1 MEGFI
6 TTQVNTK
13 GCAQYFKG
21 LHKVLTKN
29 QSFVEISAST
39 KFSVRGREPLHKPAP
54 VRWWPLQSRW
64 CNLCQIKFFFLAFAC
79 QSPVMGLYIDTM
91 VSHRPNTLGS
101 SPPQFPLMPPLPKP
115 DSECYDY
122 DLDCLANVARDFGV
136 PVPRGGRSLAGF
148 GKVDPERNQPI
159 QLHPPSST
167 PTDQKECLDLI
178 LNR

>member
-13 GCAQYFKG
+13 DCAQCFKG

-91 VSHRPNTLGS
+91 VSHSPNTLGS
-101 SPPQFPLMPPLPKP
+101 SPPQSPLCLPSLNQTQSATTMTWTAWQMWP
-115 DSECYDY
+115 ETLVCPCPGVAGPWL
-122 DLDCLANVARDFGV
+122 DLVKLTQREINPSNCTL
-136 PVPRGGRSLAGF
+136 PHQP
-148 GKVDPERNQPI
+148 QPI
-159 QLHPPSST
+159 RRSAW
-167 PTDQKECLDLI
+167 I
-178 LNR
+178 